1 MSPPLSIIIPG
12 AAEVMA
18 LWLLPFLAAAATVT
32 ALAGYALPARR
43 LSFWR
48 AYAFTGTAA
57 VALVVL
63 LLFVS
68 TLSVWAD
75 TGLWFGPATFL
86 PSLRWL

>member
-12 AAEVMA
+12 AAEVLA
-18 LWLLPFLAAAATVT
+18 LWLLPFLVVLALIV

-43 LSFWR
+43 LTLWR
-48 AYAFTGTAA
+48 AYAFTGTGA

-63 LLFVS
+63 LLFAS